1 MKKTSFL
8 ALLGKKFPEKLSG
21 LSLRGGGGYPP
32 FPLMGEVNNFCY
44 DFTPINCAKGSG
56 FSTDYLQGLPVHHHA
71 RVQGRGGD
79 GRSNLDEKE
88 NPGGRGRGG
97 GGETEKKIEGLK
109 LRKHVL

>member
-1 MKKTSFL
+1 MIQDQRARRTFVKIDLFCIKLISRPVFL
-8 ALLGKKFPEKLSG
+8 SHLCDQGFPFHLHH
-21 LSLRGGGGYPP
+21 
-32 FPLMGEVNNFCY
+32 
-44 DFTPINCAKGSG
+44 
-56 FSTDYLQGLPVHHHA
+56 QGLPVHHHA